1 MDRDKEVIIWNSEET
16 GHISITIVA
25 QGCPMT
31 DEEIIA
37 KDVPTKNFRVIKRT
51 EIDKLDQRFVPN
63 AFICDEN
70 MNPVVDLKKAKEVW
84 RDRIRIK
91 RVPVLQALDVEYLK
105 ASEKKEDTSEITK
118 KKQELR
124 DLPQNPK
131 IDKAKSIADLVKVW
145 HNLLGDK

>member
-16 GHISITIVA
+16 GHIAITIVA
-25 QGCPMT
+25 QGCPLS

-37 KDVPTKNFRVIKRT
+37 KDVPTKNFKVIKRT

-105 ASEKKEDTSEITK
+105 ASEKNEDTSEITE
-118 KKQELR
+118 KKQQLR
-124 DLPQNPK
+124 DLPQSSG
-131 IDKAKSIADLVKVW
+131 IDKAKSIEDLTKVW
-145 HNLLGDK
+145 HNLLGEK

>member
-1 MDRDKEVIIWNSEET
+1 
-16 GHISITIVA
+16 
-25 QGCPMT
+25 
-31 DEEIIA
+31 
-37 KDVPTKNFRVIKRT
+37 
-51 EIDKLDQRFVPN
+51 
-63 AFICDEN
+63 

>member
-84 RDRIRIK
+84 RNRIRLK

-105 ASEKKEDTSEITK
+105 ASEKNEDTSEITE
-118 KKQELR
+118 KKQQLR
-124 DLPQNPK
+124 DLPQSPE

>member
-1 MDRDKEVIIWNSEET
+1 MVQVFFIGKQKEVIIWNSEET

-63 AFICDEN
+63 AFINLRYGSNMAKANDIDFAEMDIDEI
-70 MNPVVDLKKAKEVW
+70 DEL
-84 RDRIRIK
+84 
-91 RVPVLQALDVEYLK
+91 
-105 ASEKKEDTSEITK
+105 EKKLEK
-118 KKQELR
+118 LQK
-124 DLPQNPK
+124 
-131 IDKAKSIADLVKVW
+131 
-145 HNLLGDK
+145 GD

>member
-84 RDRIRIK
+84 RNRIRLK